1 MEFFLPS
8 LFIFLLAVIVI
19 SFVVPRM
26 SPMIIIGMSAVLL
39 GFGVYHHFKLF
50 WNEYKQSTWQDQLRL
65 FAPGIMLTVIIIY
78 VLFSLL
84 MFFTGGSV
92 PVPPM
97 PKIELPPA
105 NTATN
110 VVTET
115 INNIIA
121 PIMPNNTAKPANN
134 GTKPANEAPPSAPA
148 NNKNKGNQG
157 NNQGAKANNQAQQGA
172 NNKGNTAKQNNKGNN
187 VTRSFLATI

>member
-26 SPMIIIGMSAVLL
+26 SPVIIIGMSAVLL

-50 WNEYKQSTWQDQLRL
+50 WDEYKQSTWQDQLRL
-65 FAPGIMLTVIIIY
+65 FAPGIMLTMIIIY

-92 PVPPM
+92 PVPSM
-97 PKIELPPA
+97 PNVELPSA

-110 VVTET
+110 IVTGA
-115 INNIIA
+115 INTMIA
-121 PIMPNNTAKPANN
+121 PLMPNNNASKPANN
-134 GTKPANEAPPSAPA
+134 NATKPANNNASKPA
-148 NNKNKGNQG
+148 NNNASNQVNNNSKPNSKN
-157 NNQGAKANNQAQQGA
+157 NNIS
-172 NNKGNTAKQNNKGNN
+172 
-187 VTRSFLATI
+187 RSFLATI

>member
-26 SPMIIIGMSAVLL
+26 SPMIIIAMSAVLL

-78 VLFSLL
+78 VLFALL

-110 VVTET
+110 IVTET
-115 INNIIA
+115 INNIIS
-121 PIMPNNTAKPANN
+121 PIMPTNNTITTNKPANN
-134 GTKPANEAPPSAPA
+134 TSSTNRPVNNITSSAPA
-148 NNKNKGNQG
+148 NNRNKP
-157 NNQGAKANNQAQQGA
+157 A
-172 NNKGNTAKQNNKGNN
+172 NNKGNTAPKQNNRGNE
-187 VTRSFLATI
+187 VSRSFLATI

>member
-50 WNEYKQSTWQDQLRL
+50 WNDYKQSTWQDQLRL

-97 PKIELPPA
+97 PKVELPPA

-110 VVTET
+110 FVTET
-115 INNIIA
+115 INNIIS
-121 PIMPNNTAKPANN
+121 PIMPNNTTPKSNN
-134 GTKPANEAPPSAPA
+134 TTRVNEASTA

-157 NNQGAKANNQAQQGA
+157 NQGNQANQGNQNKGNQSKPANQNNTAKANR
-172 NNKGNTAKQNNKGNN
+172 GNELS
-187 VTRSFLATI
+187 RSFLATI

>member
-50 WNEYKQSTWQDQLRL
+50 WNEYKQSTWQDQLRM

-78 VLFSLL
+78 VLFSLV

-97 PKIELPPA
+97 PNIELPPA

-115 INNIIA
+115 INNLIA
-121 PIMPNNTAKPANN
+121 PIMPNNTSKPANN
-134 GTKPANEAPPSAPA
+134 TANKPANNTTPRANEAPVG
-148 NNKNKGNQG
+148 NNKNKGNQASSNQPSNQAKG
-157 NNQGAKANNQAQQGA
+157 NNQSKS
-172 NNKGNTAKQNNKGNN
+172 NKGNE
-187 VTRSFLATI
+187 VSRSFLATI

>member
-97 PKIELPPA
+97 PKIEFPPA

-110 VVTET
+110 LVTET
-115 INNIIA
+115 INNIIS
-121 PIMPNNTAKPANN
+121 PIMPNNTAKPPNN
-134 GTKPANEAPPSAPA
+134 GVKNEAPA

-157 NNQGAKANNQAQQGA
+157 NNQGAKGNNQGQQGA
-172 NNKGNTAKQNNKGNN
+172 NNKGNGSKPNNRGNN

>member
-121 PIMPNNTAKPANN
+121 PIMPNNTI
-134 GTKPANEAPPSAPA
+134 KPANEAPAPSAQA

-157 NNQGAKANNQAQQGA
+157 NNQVQQTT
-172 NNKGNTAKQNNKGNN
+172 NNKGNTSKTNNKGNN

>member
-8 LFIFLLAVIVI
+8 LFIFLLTVIVI

-39 GFGVYHHFKLF
+39 AFGVYHHFKLF

-78 VLFSLL
+78 VLFSLV

-110 VVTET
+110 VVTEA
-115 INNIIA
+115 INNIIS
-121 PIMPNNTAKPANN
+121 PIMPNNTTKPANNTAKPANE
-134 GTKPANEAPPSAPA
+134 TPAPPA
-148 NNKNKGNQG
+148 NNKNKGSQG
-157 NNQGAKANNQAQQGA
+157 NNQAN
-172 NNKGNTAKQNNKGNN
+172 KSNTATSQPNNKGNN
-187 VTRSFLATI
+187 SRQGNKGNDLSRSFLATI

>member
-121 PIMPNNTAKPANN
+121 PIMPNNNAKPANNTAKPANE
-134 GTKPANEAPPSAPA
+134 TPAPA
-148 NNKNKGNQG
+148 NNRNKGNGQG
-157 NNQGAKANNQAQQGA
+157 NNQTAKVNNTSS
-172 NNKGNTAKQNNKGNN
+172 NNKGNTSKPNNKGNN
-187 VTRSFLATI
+187 VSRSFLATI

>member
-26 SPMIIIGMSAVLL
+26 SPMIIIAMSAVLL

-50 WNEYKQSTWQDQLRL
+50 WNEYKQSTWQDQLRM

-78 VLFSLL
+78 VLFALL

-110 VVTET
+110 IVTET
-115 INNIIA
+115 INNIVA
-121 PIMPNNTAKPANN
+121 PIMPTNTTTAANKPVNNTSVAANKPANN
-134 GTKPANEAPPSAPA
+134 TAPPA
-148 NNKNKGNQG
+148 NNRNKP
-157 NNQGAKANNQAQQGA
+157 A
-172 NNKGNTAKQNNKGNN
+172 NNKGNTAPKQNNKGNE
-187 VTRSFLATI
+187 VSRSFLATI

>member
-19 SFVVPRM
+19 SFIVPRM

-39 GFGVYHHFKLF
+39 GFGVYNHFKLF

-78 VLFSLL
+78 VIFSLL

-92 PVPPM
+92 PVPSM
-97 PKIELPPA
+97 PKMELPAA

-110 VVTET
+110 VVTEA

-121 PIMPNNTAKPANN
+121 PIMPNNTV
-134 GTKPANEAPPSAPA
+134 KPANEPSAPPA
-148 NNKNKGNQG
+148 NNRNKANKGN
-157 NNQGAKANNQAQQGA
+157 NTTS
-172 NNKGNTAKQNNKGNN
+172 NNKGNTTKPNNKSNN
-187 VTRSFLATI
+187 VSRSFLATI

>member
-26 SPMIIIGMSAVLL
+26 SPMIIIAMSAVLL

-78 VLFSLL
+78 ILFSLL

-92 PVPPM
+92 PVPSM
-97 PKIELPPA
+97 PKIEFPPA

-110 VVTET
+110 IVTET

-121 PIMPNNTAKPANN
+121 PIMPNNTAKPANE
-134 GTKPANEAPPSAPA
+134 TPAPPA
-148 NNKNKGNQG
+148 NNRNR
-157 NNQGAKANNQAQQGA
+157 ANNQTQQA
-172 NNKGNTAKQNNKGNN
+172 PNNKGNN
-187 VTRSFLATI
+187 SKSNNKSNNVSRSFLATI

>member
-26 SPMIIIGMSAVLL
+26 SPMIIIAMSAVLL

-110 VVTET
+110 VITET
-115 INNIIA
+115 INNIIS
-121 PIMPNNTAKPANN
+121 PIMPNNTSKPINETPALSNN
-134 GTKPANEAPPSAPA
+134 R
-148 NNKNKGNQG
+148 NKGNGQG
-157 NNQGAKANNQAQQGA
+157 NNQTAKVNNTIQS
-172 NNKGNTAKQNNKGNN
+172 NNKGNTSKPNNKGNN
-187 VTRSFLATI
+187 VSRSFLATI

>member
-121 PIMPNNTAKPANN
+121 PIMPNNTAKPAN
-134 GTKPANEAPPSAPA
+134 EPSAPPA
-148 NNKNKGNQG
+148 NNRNKANQANGQG
-157 NNQGAKANNQAQQGA
+157 NNQTSKGNNTAIQS
-172 NNKGNTAKQNNKGNN
+172 NNKGNTTKPNNKGNN
-187 VTRSFLATI
+187 VSRSFLATI

>member
-134 GTKPANEAPPSAPA
+134 TAKPANETPAPPA
-148 NNKNKGNQG
+148 NNRNRANGQG
-157 NNQGAKANNQAQQGA
+157 NNQTSRTNNTTQS
-172 NNKGNTAKQNNKGNN
+172 NNKGNTSKPNNKGNN
-187 VTRSFLATI
+187 VSRSFLATI